1 MAELK
6 FSEIIDRYQRVE
18 TNAIS
23 DAMEPTKTA
32 MDGQI
37 KSIIGPVKM
46 VGPALTVRSFP
57 GDESTLGRAIDLAK
71 KGEVIVVD
79 AQGIEQAAFMGG
91 IGYGFCWRKGVA
103 GVVIDGFTRDTEEL
117 RDYGFPVFARG
128 TIPAS
133 AVSATMGQINVP
145 IQCGGIVVNPGDIIV
160 GDTDGVVV
168 VPRHEAENVL
178 AVAEKISLMDDQTIE
193 WIKAK
198 IPIDEIRER
207 TAKKGKEIR
216 KLKAKRLGRLSGTHW

>member
-1 MAELK
+1 
-6 FSEIIDRYQRVE
+6 
-18 TNAIS
+18 
-23 DAMEPTKTA
+23 
-32 MDGQI
+32 
-37 KSIIGPVKM
+37 
-46 VGPALTVRSFP
+46 
-57 GDESTLGRAIDLAK
+57 
-71 KGEVIVVD
+71 
-79 AQGIEQAAFMGG
+79 
-91 IGYGFCWRKGVA
+91 
-103 GVVIDGFTRDTEEL
+103 
-117 RDYGFPVFARG
+117 
-128 TIPAS
+128 
-133 AVSATMGQINVP
+133 MGQINVP